1 MRSKH
6 ITILNKVDRY
16 EWHGEQVAVFKRK
29 SASICKERCFQYELK
44 KIVL

>member
-6 ITILNKVDRY
+6 ITILKKVDRY
-16 EWHGEQVAVFKRK
+16 EWHGEQVVVLERK
-29 SASICKERCFQYELK
+29 SASICKERCFQYEWK